1 MPGKTSPPMWR
12 PAVAPDGQDF
22 SEVAFPYRRCFAA
35 LCALLLLVTLQVP
48 AATALAQGN
57 EIWIL
62 VDTTRLTVTV
72 MEGDQV
78 RRSYKNISIGRGGT
92 TPDKRRNDDK
102 TPLGEYHIVRIA
114 PETPFHRFFGFD
126 YPTLDQADRALQA
139 GVIDQ
144 GQYAQIRR
152 AIRSK
157 KVPPQATPLGGFIGI
172 HGVGAGDIRVHG
184 DFNWTNGCIALT
196 NEQID
201 DLAQWIGIGTR
212 VVIK

>member
-1 MPGKTSPPMWR
+1 MRS
-12 PAVAPDGQDF
+12 
-22 SEVAFPYRRCFAA
+22 RRCSSAV
-35 LCALLLLVTLQVP
+35 CGLLLLFTAQLVV
-48 AATALAQGN
+48 ATVSAQGN
-57 EIWIL
+57 KVWIL

-78 RRSYKNISIGRGGT
+78 RRTYANISIGRGGT

-126 YPTLDQADRALQA
+126 YPTLEQADRALQA

-144 GQYAQIRR
+144 RQFAQIRR

-157 KVPPQATPLGGFIGI
+157 EVPPQATPLGGFIGI
-172 HGVGAGDIRVHG
+172 HGVGAGDVRVHG

-201 DLAQWIGIGTR
+201 DLAQWIDIGTR